1 MGIFDKFKKSNEAE
15 NHTSNVNADEISY
28 IADFRH
34 FEGAWHQYDFLL
46 ASRGYG
52 WDYAIDSAEYITKA
66 DLRDIGT
73 VCVTFNLGAE
83 ATELVD
89 EYRSCGESLKNM
101 HSLKEGADIGI
112 GGVSQT
118 IGAPVKIV
126 WFNQTRILRIFSPVN
141 DEVLFK
147 KYFETLIRRTFGTA
161 DAMKLYQ
168 KVPE

>member
-1 MGIFDKFKKSNEAE
+1 MFFVIIL
-15 NHTSNVNADEISY
+15 NHFI
-28 IADFRH
+28 
-34 FEGAWHQYDFLL
+34 WHQE
-46 ASRGYG
+46 AMAG
-52 WDYAIDSAEYITKA
+52 DYAIDSAEYITKA

>member
-1 MGIFDKFKKSNEAE
+1 
-15 NHTSNVNADEISY
+15 
-28 IADFRH
+28 
-34 FEGAWHQYDFLL
+34 
-46 ASRGYG
+46 
-52 WDYAIDSAEYITKA
+52 
-66 DLRDIGT
+66 
-73 VCVTFNLGAE
+73 
-83 ATELVD
+83 
-89 EYRSCGESLKNM
+89 M